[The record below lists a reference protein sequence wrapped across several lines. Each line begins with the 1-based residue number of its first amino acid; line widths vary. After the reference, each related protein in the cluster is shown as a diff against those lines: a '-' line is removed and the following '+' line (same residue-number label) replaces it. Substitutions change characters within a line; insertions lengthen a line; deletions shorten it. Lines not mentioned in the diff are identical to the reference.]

1 MWGRTVHF
9 IAALLVASFV
19 IACDATKSSNPLSPS
34 VAGPM
39 PGVAITAPKLLEPN
53 NGWELDHNAQPVRL
67 MLENSSS
74 NGPRPVTYIFE
85 LASDAGFGNVVFSR
99 GGVAPGDEG
108 RTSIQLTDRLPTGV
122 PFFWRAKAEDG
133 ANVSAYSA
141 PVSFSVITPV
151 LIDMPV
157 PLSPVGATEIDT
169 NQPTFRMRNPARSG
183 PAGALVYQLQ
193 VGPHEAFANP
203 IAVYQIGEQPGETQF
218 DAPLQLPFSQLFF
231 WRVRSFDT
239 GSSGVVGPW
248 SAAQPFRT
256 GTAPAAPLPGG
267 GGGSPGNPCTRELA
281 AWNRSVPAQ
290 PARTHGQKRNRGV
303 PSRRRQGSQR
313 SWNRR
318 RAIRA
323 SAERLRQPVRRVFLR
338 HHLRGPR
345 HRAAAVGRPQRLGWC
360 SGACLERARDM
371 ATYSRRRLRDSISLK
386 AEVSSLKRSL
396 ET

>member
-9 IAALLVASFV
+9 IAALLFASFV

-53 NGWELDHNAQPVRL
+53 NGWEVDHNAQPVRL

-85 LASDAGFGNVVFSR
+85 VASDAGFGNVVFSR
-99 GGVAPGDEG
+99 GGVPPGDEG
-108 RTSIQLTDRLPTGV
+108 RTSIQLSDRLPTGV

-133 ANVSAYSA
+133 ANASGYSA

-157 PLSPVGATEIDT
+157 PLSPVGATEIET

-193 VGPHEAFANP
+193 VGPHEAFASP
-203 IAVYQIGEQPGETQF
+203 IAVYQIGEHPGETQF

-267 GGGSPGNPCTRELA
+267 GGGSPGNPCTQNSPLGIVQCR
-281 AWNRSVPAQ
+281 RSQ
-290 PARTHGQKRNRGV
+290 HGHMGRSETVAFLRGV
-303 PSRRRQGSQR
+303 
-313 SWNRR
+313 
-318 RAIRA
+318 
-323 SAERLRQPVRRVFLR
+323 
-338 HHLRGPR
+338 
-345 HRAAAVGRPQRLGWC
+345 
-360 SGACLERARDM
+360 ARDLN
-371 ATYSRRRLRDSISLK
+371 AAGIAGGPFGLLRKDSGNQCDGYSCDIVCAGQGTGQRQWDVLSDWDG
-386 AEVSSLKRSL
+386 AQAPVWNGP
-396 ET
+396 ETWPHIRVDACEIQ